1 MSQLTKITF
10 HGNLAEVLGRK
21 DFKVKIESVSEGLK
35 AVDVISKRKLSK
47 AILDNEKQ
55 NIKYKILTD
64 EKPLLSEDID
74 EIKKLAN
81 SELFVQR
88 KYKTIDIVPVLEGAG
103 GDDAKDIGLVLGGGM
118 LFGLGYYMENTTMM
132 IIGAYSFLTGMSN
145 MLAEPPEF
153 EDFREI
159 QQVNKKE
166 SYLFN
171 GPVNTYNPGGPVP
184 VGYGRVMV
192 GSLAI
197 AYSHEHSDRLIYD
210 NGTYYN

>member
-10 HGNLAEVLGRK
+10 HGNLPKALGRK
-21 DFKVKIESVSEGLK
+21 DFELKIDSVAEGLK
-35 AVDVISKRKLSK
+35 AVDVISKRNLSK
-47 AILDNEKQ
+47 AILENEKQ

-64 EKPLLSEDID
+64 EKSLFSEDVNDI
-74 EIKKLAN
+74 EKVKN
-81 SELFVQR
+81 SEMFVSK

-103 GDDAKDIGLVLGGGM
+103 DGAKDLGMVIGGGL
-118 LFGLGYYMENTTMM
+118 LFGIGYAMESTTMM

-145 MLAEPPEF
+145 LLAEPPEF

-192 GSLAI
+192 GSLTI
-197 AYSHEHSDRLIYD
+197 AYSHKHGDRLIYN

>member
-10 HGNLAEVLGRK
+10 HGNLAKALGRK
-21 DFKVKIESVSEGLK
+21 DFELNIDSVAEGLK
-35 AVDVISKRKLSK
+35 AVDVISKRSLSK
-47 AILDNEKQ
+47 AILENEKQ

-64 EKPLLSEDID
+64 EKSLFSEDVND
-74 EIKKLAN
+74 VEKVKN
-81 SELFVQR
+81 SEMFVSK

-103 GDDAKDIGLVLGGGM
+103 DDAKDLGLIIGGGL
-118 LFGLGYYMENTTMM
+118 LFGIGFAMESSTMM
-132 IIGAYSFLTGMSN
+132 MIGAFAFLTGMSN
-145 MLAEPPEF
+145 LLAEPPEF

-192 GSLAI
+192 GSLTI
-197 AYSHEHSDRLIYD
+197 AYSHKHGDRLIYN

>member
-10 HGNLAEVLGRK
+10 HGNLAKALGRK
-21 DFKVKIESVSEGLK
+21 DFELKIDSVAEGLK
-35 AVDVISKRKLSK
+35 AVDVISKRSLSK
-47 AILDNEKQ
+47 AILENEKQ

-64 EKPLLSEDID
+64 EKPLFSEDVNDI
-74 EIKKLAN
+74 EKVKN
-81 SELFVQR
+81 SEMFVSK

-103 GDDAKDIGLVLGGGM
+103 DDAKDLGLIIGGGL
-118 LFGLGYYMENTTMM
+118 LFGIGFAMESSTMM
-132 IIGAYSFLTGMSN
+132 MIGAFAFLTGMSN
-145 MLAEPPEF
+145 LLAEPPEF

-192 GSLAI
+192 GSLTI
-197 AYSHEHSDRLIYD
+197 AYSHKHGDRLIYN

>member
-10 HGNLAEVLGRK
+10 HGNLAKALGRK
-21 DFKVKIESVSEGLK
+21 DFELNIDSVAEGLK
-35 AVDVISKRKLSK
+35 AVDVISKRNLSK
-47 AILDNEKQ
+47 AILENEKQ

-64 EKPLLSEDID
+64 EKSLFSEDVDDI
-74 EIKKLAN
+74 EKIKN
-81 SELFVQR
+81 SEMFVSK

-103 GDDAKDIGLVLGGGM
+103 GDAKDLGMVIGGGL
-118 LFGLGYYMENTTMM
+118 LFGIGFAMESTMM
-132 IIGAYSFLTGMSN
+132 MVIGAYSFLTGMSN
-145 MLAEPPEF
+145 LLAEPPEF

-159 QQVNKKE
+159 QQINKKE

-192 GSLAI
+192 GSLTV
-197 AYSHEHSDRLIYD
+197 AYSHKHGDRLIYN

>member
-10 HGNLAEVLGRK
+10 HGNLAKALGRK
-21 DFKVKIESVSEGLK
+21 DFELNIDSVAEGLK
-35 AVDVISKRKLSK
+35 AVDVISKRSLSK
-47 AILDNEKQ
+47 AILENEKQ

-64 EKPLLSEDID
+64 EKSLFSEDVND
-74 EIKKLAN
+74 VEKVKN
-81 SELFVQR
+81 SEMFVSK

-103 GDDAKDIGLVLGGGM
+103 DDAKDLGLVIGGGL
-118 LFGLGYYMENTTMM
+118 LFGIGFAMESPTMM
-132 IIGAYSFLTGMSN
+132 MIGAFAFLTGMSN
-145 MLAEPPEF
+145 LLAEPPEF

-192 GSLAI
+192 GSLTI
-197 AYSHEHSDRLIYD
+197 AYSHKHGDRLIYN